1 MLQKCILKSS
11 ANVNQVSNYTKIMKT
26 PNWFYITPFRIAKK
40 NKQWYIEFILKGL
53 LIIKTIDVLVLQYLC
68 CWRCSIWKITYFSKF
83 QSNNFKTLWYN
94 CKYTTI
100 TQMCKLTIFLSSTL
114 FFIMLPE
121 YLLIRGVLRLVFRD
135 KKPKIGPP

>member
-1 MLQKCILKSS
+1 M
-11 ANVNQVSNYTKIMKT
+11 KIT
-26 PNWFYITPFRIAKK
+26 NWFSTLQIIVLFNINNHTMLCGNDSYSISYSSLRNYSFKRISIA
-40 NKQWYIEFILKGL
+40 
-53 LIIKTIDVLVLQYLC
+53 LIQNSY
-68 CWRCSIWKITYFSKF
+68 
-83 QSNNFKTLWYN
+83 YN

-100 TQMCKLTIFLSSTL
+100 TQMYKLTIFLSSTL